1 MDGNTGNV
9 ASIHQVGLGL
19 LGAVAGGVLG
29 VVAFGWLVKQGFYAL
44 ALPGVLLGVGCGVF
58 FKRQSLPMAIFC
70 GLAGLAL
77 GIFVE
82 WKHRPFVKDSGFA
95 YFLTH
100 LHQLRPFTLLM
111 LALGA
116 LGGFWFA
123 WSAREKPRTSETR
136 SEP

>member
-1 MDGNTGNV
+1 MDGNAGKV
-9 ASIHQVGLGL
+9 APINQVGLGL
-19 LGAVAGGVLG
+19 LGAAAGGALG
-29 VVAFGWLVKQGFYAL
+29 FFAFGWLLKQGFYAL
-44 ALPGVLLGVGCGVF
+44 ALPGVLLGVGCGLF
-58 FKRQSLPMAIFC
+58 FKRRSMPMAVCC

-77 GIFVE
+77 GIFAE
-82 WKHRPFVKDSGFA
+82 WKHLPFTKDSSLA

-123 WSAREKPRTSETR
+123 WSVREKPRTTETR